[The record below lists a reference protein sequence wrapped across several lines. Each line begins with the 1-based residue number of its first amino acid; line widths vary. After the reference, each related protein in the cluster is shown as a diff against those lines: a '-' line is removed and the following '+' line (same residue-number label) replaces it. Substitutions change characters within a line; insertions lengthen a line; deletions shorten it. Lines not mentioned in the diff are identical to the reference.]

1 MADSK
6 LFEEYVTCEFVAK
19 YYLLAIPAI
28 IGILGGLFAATYFGN
43 QNDILDE
50 ETFTVQQLIENGSPY
65 EGSPSAPITIIE
77 WGDYQC
83 TFCHLFH
90 DSSMKTIKTEY
101 IESGKAN
108 FVFRD
113 FALNGPSS
121 VLAAEASH
129 CAKDQGKFWEY
140 HDEVYNNWGGE
151 NTGWVSSDSLNGFA
165 QNVGL
170 DADQFKSCL
179 DSSKYEQEV
188 LDTYDFGQKIGIDAT
203 PSFLIIKDGK
213 IVKITGNQPIDIFR
227 KTLDG
232 M

>member
-1 MADSK
+1 M
-6 LFEEYVTCEFVAK
+6 CESVAK
-19 YYLLAIPAI
+19 YYLLAIPAV
-28 IGILGGLFAATYFGN
+28 IGIIGGLFAVTYFGN
-43 QNDILDE
+43 QDGSQDDD
-50 ETFTVQQLIENGSPY
+50 TFTVQQLIENGSPY
-65 EGSPSAPITIIE
+65 EGNPSAPITIVE

-90 DSSMKTIKTEY
+90 DSSLGTIKEEY
-101 IESGKAN
+101 VQSGKAN

-113 FALNGPSS
+113 FALNGPNS

-140 HDEVYNNWGGE
+140 HDEVYDNWDGE
-151 NTGWVSSDSLNGFA
+151 NTGWVSKDSLNRFA
-165 QNVGL
+165 QNIGL

-179 DSSKYEQEV
+179 DSSKYKQAV

-203 PSFLIIKDGK
+203 PSFLIIKGDK
-213 IVKITGNQPIDIFR
+213 IVKITGNQPIDVFR
-227 KTLDG
+227 KTLDD

>member
-1 MADSK
+1 V
-6 LFEEYVTCEFVAK
+6 YTTCEFVAK
-19 YYLLAIPAI
+19 YYLLAIPII
-28 IGILGGLFAATYFGN
+28 IGIVGGMFAITYFGN
-43 QNDILDE
+43 QNISKDAGA
-50 ETFTVQQLIENGSPY
+50 FTMQQLIENGSPY
-65 EGSPSAPITIIE
+65 EGNPSASITIVE

-90 DSSMKTIKTEY
+90 DSSMGIIKDEY
-101 IESGKAN
+101 IQSGKVN

-113 FALNGPSS
+113 FPLNGPSS

-140 HDEVYNNWGGE
+140 HDEIYNNWDGE
-151 NTGWVSSDSLNGFA
+151 NTGWVSGDSLSRFA
-165 QNVGL
+165 QSVGL
-170 DADQFKSCL
+170 DVDKFKSCL
-179 DSSKYEQEV
+179 DSSKYKQDV
-188 LDTYDFGQKIGIDAT
+188 LDTYDFGQKVGIDAT

-213 IVKITGNQPIDIFR
+213 IVKITGNQPIDVFR